1 MAKIDKVQITKELM
15 AKAMQ
20 CDTPEELVKL
30 AKENGV
36 ELTAKEA
43 EAYLSE
49 FEDIDLDSEQLKKAA
64 GGTGNTDYENK
75 PGGFPQC
82 RGYKPICMEKMPNL

>member
-1 MAKIDKVQITKELM
+1 MAKINEVQITKELM

-49 FEDIDLDSEQLKKAA
+49 FEDVDLDSAQMKKVA
-64 GGTGNTDYENK
+64 GGSCYDVGSTGCGDKGATHR
-75 PGGFPQC
+75 P
-82 RGYKPICMEKMPNL
+82 

>member
-1 MAKIDKVQITKELM
+1 MKINGQEISKDVL

-36 ELTAKEA
+36 DLTKEQA

-49 FEDIDLDSEQLKKAA
+49 IEDIDLDSEQLKKAA
-64 GGTGNTDYENK
+64 GGVGTGADYENK
-75 PGGFPQC
+75 PGTEQC
-82 RGYKPICMEKMPNL
+82 RYQGEPDFRRP

>member
-1 MAKIDKVQITKELM
+1 MKIDGKEISRKVLAE
-15 AKAMQ
+15 AMK
-20 CDTPEELVKL
+20 CETPEELMKL

-49 FEDIDLDSEQLKKAA
+49 FEDVDLDSAQMKKVA
-64 GGTGNTDYENK
+64 GGSCYDVGSTGCGDKGAN
-75 PGGFPQC
+75 PRP
-82 RGYKPICMEKMPNL
+82 

>member
-1 MAKIDKVQITKELM
+1 ML
-15 AKAMQ
+15 

-36 ELTAKEA
+36 ELTVKEA

-49 FEDIDLDSEQLKKAA
+49 IEDIDLDSAQLKEVA
-64 GGTGNTDYENK
+64 GGYCNNCGK
-75 PGGFPQC
+75 LVFP
-82 RGYKPICMEKMPNL
+82 

>member
-1 MAKIDKVQITKELM
+1 MPKIDGKEISREVL
-15 AKAMQ
+15 AKAML
-20 CDTPEELVKL
+20 CETPEELVKL

-49 FEDIDLDSEQLKKAA
+49 FEDVDLDSAQMKKVA
-64 GGTGNTDYENK
+64 GGSCYDVGSTGCGDKGAN
-75 PGGFPQC
+75 PRP
-82 RGYKPICMEKMPNL
+82 

>member
-1 MAKIDKVQITKELM
+1 MAKINEVQITKELM

-20 CDTPEELVKL
+20 CDTPEELMKL
-30 AKENGV
+30 AKEHGA
-36 ELTAKEA
+36 EITKEQA

-64 GGTGNTDYENK
+64 GGVGDVDYEKK
-75 PGGFPQC
+75 PGGIPQC
-82 RGYKPICMEKMPNL
+82 RGYEPICMTNFAAV

>member
-1 MAKIDKVQITKELM
+1 MAKINEVQITKELM

-20 CDTPEELVKL
+20 CDTPEELMKL
-30 AKENGV
+30 AKEHGA
-36 ELTAKEA
+36 EMTKEEA

-64 GGTGNTDYENK
+64 GGVGDVDYEKK
-75 PGGFPQC
+75 PGGIPQC
-82 RGYKPICMEKMPNL
+82 RGYEPICMTNFAAV

>member
-1 MAKIDKVQITKELM
+1 MKIDGNVISKEVL
-15 AKAMQ
+15 AKAMT

-49 FEDIDLDSEQLKKAA
+49 FEDVDLDSAQMKKVA
-64 GGTGNTDYENK
+64 GGSCYDVGSTGCGDKGAN
-75 PGGFPQC
+75 PRP
-82 RGYKPICMEKMPNL
+82 